1 MRHTSESK
9 YTRYGFVQIDKGIV
23 RLFCRLPDFTHYELA
38 VYTYVVSYVQDQARD
53 NGRQGLSYPTKTRI
67 ADDLNIG
74 RAKLNEVIDRLIAYR
89 LFEPIAV
96 PNYKGGHPLT
106 MYRPLPLPDED
117 EFMRLYGDKITRE
130 DGPQK
135 QPEEIERIISWL

>member
-1 MRHTSESK
+1 MRHISESK

-106 MYRPLPLPDED
+106 MYRPLP
-117 EFMRLYGDKITRE
+117 
-130 DGPQK
+130 
-135 QPEEIERIISWL
+135 